1 MIITVGDLKQALSKY
16 DDNDQVYLLTKN
28 SIIYK
33 KIEAVDTRTL
43 INAKKRCTES
53 FVILIE
59 SDFHF

>member
-43 INAKKRCTES
+43 INSKRDVLNLS
-53 FVILIE
+53 LY
-59 SDFHF
+59 